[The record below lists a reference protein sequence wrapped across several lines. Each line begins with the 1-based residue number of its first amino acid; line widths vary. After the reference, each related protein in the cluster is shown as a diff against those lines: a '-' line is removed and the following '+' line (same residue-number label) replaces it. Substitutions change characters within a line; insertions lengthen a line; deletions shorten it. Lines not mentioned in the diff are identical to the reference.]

1 MSNVLVTFV
10 GTSTYDE
17 TQYQLNGFE
26 PIKTSD
32 VAVALATWLHPTRVV
47 VVLTEKAKIG
57 ENYSRLKTA
66 LTAKNITIS
75 EIHLK
80 SGKAEDHLW
89 DLFGLITKE
98 LQNEPNDIIFDLTHG
113 YRSHPLIGLLTCAY
127 LKQMGGR
134 KITKLLYGAYE
145 KDNLTNPIW
154 DLSPFLDLFEWSFAA
169 GLFMRSGDAREFA
182 RILKDTQTNFQKNY
196 RKSLPEN
203 GPKASYG
210 DPSVP
215 WDLQELAK
223 NLGTVTDN
231 LLVGRPDALQ
241 EKLDIL
247 IKDLEETRAEVET
260 FALPLAYILDKVKA
274 EYEKLKVCPLESQL
288 QLIKWYSEK
297 GLVHQAIGLASE
309 WLTTILCQLA
319 KVDPQIFKHRES
331 LSRKMNA
338 QRKGRP
344 EDPDQQ
350 PDLENLDHPILPD
363 PLPKPLTDWWGNIR
377 DKRNDLMHFGQ
388 GKDTKDTLKA
398 EIFMNFL
405 KDLPEQLKKVFDSLP
420 KS

>member
-1 MSNVLVTFV
+1 MFGGGAKAKTPDADQPFRA
-10 GTSTYDE
+10 TSIRGQLQFWWRAT
-17 TQYQLNGFE
+17 TGASYQ
-26 PIKTSD
+26 D
-32 VAVALATWLHPTRVV
+32 VKELRAKQSEVWGSTDKASSVQVEVALNDATQI
-47 VVLTEKAKIG
+47 KIRSCQ
-57 ENYSRLKTA
+57 N
-66 LTAKNITIS
+66 
-75 EIHLK
+75 
-80 SGKAEDHLW
+80 
-89 DLFGLITKE
+89 KE
-98 LQNEPNDIIFDLTHG
+98 LGPRGVKYTWVDI
-113 YRSHPLIGLLTCAY
+113 
-127 LKQMGGR
+127 
-134 KITKLLYGAYE
+134 
-145 KDNLTNPIW
+145 
-154 DLSPFLDLFEWSFAA
+154 
-169 GLFMRSGDAREFA
+169 
-182 RILKDTQTNFQKNY
+182 FQKNY

-215 WDLQELAK
+215 WNLQELAK

-331 LSRKMNA
+331 LSRQMNA
-338 QRKGRP
+338 QGKWRL

-350 PDLENLDHPILPD
+350 PDLENLDQPILPD
-363 PLPKPLTDWWGNIR
+363 PLPKPLTDCWGNIKE
-377 DKRNDLMHFGQ
+377 KRNDLMHFGQ
-388 GKDTKDTLKA
+388 GKDPLKA
-398 EIFMNFL
+398 ETFMNFL
-405 KDLPEQLKKVFDSLP
+405 KDLPEQLKKIFDSLP